1 MTTKNLETIIIGVK
15 IYLLRSAVK
24 SHTYG
29 TISCPSPQKNL
40 QRTAHLCLIFANI
53 GLLPTNFLD
62 LDILRYFLIYM
73 RSQSTLN
80 YDFNGKNRF
89 FQS

>member
-53 GLLPTNFLD
+53 VTVMMWGKATWRTIWR
-62 LDILRYFLIYM
+62 ILSWRTKF
-73 RSQSTLN
+73 
-80 YDFNGKNRF
+80 
-89 FQS
+89 